1 MAERWECPAK
11 VNLSLRVGR
20 RDASGYHPLSSLVQT
35 LSWVDDLTIEEAD
48 DDVLTVEGA
57 ELPEG
62 GDNLVWRALDA
73 LGLPRPALRMVLVK
87 RIPVAAGLGGG
98 SSDAAGALAACGRLI
113 GAPAEGIVAAAAR
126 TGADVP
132 FFLTGGTAV
141 MEGRGERIGPRP
153 ELGGFA
159 LAVVVPP
166 FELATADVYR
176 RWDELGEPAGP
187 APAAG
192 RSLPPS
198 LRLEDPLVNDLVPAA
213 VSLVPALADW
223 MRDLARSWGRP
234 VMMSGSGPSL
244 FGFFADEEEAS
255 AAAAEAPPGARA
267 ALGAGLRRRGV
278 AAAAR

>member
-20 RDASGYHPLSSLVQT
+20 RDASGYHPLFSLVQT
-35 LSWVDDLTIEEAD
+35 LSWVDDLTVEEAD
-48 DDVLTVEGA
+48 EDALVVEGA

-62 GDNLVWRALDA
+62 GDNLVWRVLDA
-73 LGLPRPALRMVLVK
+73 LGLRRPALRMVLVK
-87 RIPVAAGLGGG
+87 RIAVAAGLGGG
-98 SSDAAGALAACGRLI
+98 SSDAAGAVAACGRLI
-113 GAPAEGIVAAAAR
+113 GASAEGIAAAAAR

-141 MEGRGERIGPRP
+141 MEGRGERISARP
-153 ELGGFA
+153 ALSGFA

-176 RWDELGEPAGP
+176 RWDELGEPSGP
-187 APAAG
+187 TTAG

-198 LRLEDPLVNDLVPAA
+198 LRLEDPLVNDLAPAA
-213 VSLVPALADW
+213 VALVPALADW
-223 MRDLARSWGRP
+223 MRDLERTWRRP
-234 VMMSGSGPSL
+234 VIMSGSGPSL

-267 ALGAGLRRRGV
+267 AVGVGLRRRGV
-278 AAAAR
+278 AVADR

>member
-1 MAERWECPAK
+1 MDERWECPAK

-35 LSWVDDLTIEEAD
+35 LSWVDDLTVEEAD
-48 DDVLTVEGA
+48 EDVLVVEGA

-73 LGLPRPALRMVLVK
+73 LGLRRPALRMVLVK
-87 RIPVAAGLGGG
+87 RIAVAAGLGGG

-113 GAPAEGIVAAAAR
+113 GAPAEGIAAAAAR

-141 MEGRGERIGPRP
+141 MEGRGDRISARP
-153 ELGGFA
+153 ALAGFA

-176 RWDELGEPAGP
+176 SWDELGEPTGP
-187 APAAG
+187 TPAG

-198 LRLEDPLVNDLVPAA
+198 LRLEDPLVNDLAPAA
-213 VSLVPALADW
+213 VALVPALADW
-223 MRDLARSWGRP
+223 MRDLERSWGRP
-234 VMMSGSGPSL
+234 VIMSGSGPSL

-255 AAAAEAPPGARA
+255 AAAAEAPAGARA
-267 ALGAGLRRRGV
+267 AVGVGLRRRGV
-278 AAAAR
+278 AVADR